1 MITLQD
7 AEFLRGTT
15 VRYQWQ
21 FSPWEEPVYE
31 PAIILGKTAKRI
43 RILHLNAGV
52 SKQDPDVVRLVKPES
67 LSEYAS

>member
-7 AEFLRGTT
+7 AEFLQGTK
-15 VRYQWQ
+15 VRYEWRYK
-21 FSPWEEPVYE
+21 PWEEPSYE
-31 PAIILGKTAKRI
+31 PAIILGHTSKRI

-52 SKQDPDVVRLVKPES
+52 SKHDPDVVRLVKPES